1 MSGYGVSVKIKDD
14 NEDTRER
21 PVLVVVGGS
30 GRIGRS
36 ILPHLI
42 SMNFQL
48 HFLSREDLHQMEQD
62 PDRRSNFYASIPFS
76 FIILN
81 LAGKAH
87 MERNDSTDSLWKS
100 NVALPLFLAEL
111 ALHGN
116 GKLIH
121 ISSVKASDTTNKS
134 NAYAL
139 SKQCAE
145 ELLTD
150 FSKRNRNSNIVSI
163 RTCAVMSP
171 PYDAGKLSL
180 IRKLRHAPPSLVPK
194 TTVPVITPN
203 SLAELISECAI
214 SNRVPGHTVWEIPSS
229 SFLTLRD
236 VFKEIS
242 SE

>member
-1 MSGYGVSVKIKDD
+1 MLENDQVA
-14 NEDTRER
+14 TRER

-42 SMNFQL
+42 SLNFQM
-48 HFLSREDLHQMEQD
+48 HFLSREDVHQMEHD
-62 PDRRSNFYASIPFS
+62 SDRRRDFCDSFASS
-76 FIILN
+76 FIVLN

-87 MERNDSTDSLWKS
+87 LERNDSTDSLWKS

-111 ALHGN
+111 ALQGN

-121 ISSVKASDTTNKS
+121 LSSIKADNASNKS

-150 FSKRNRNSNIVSI
+150 FSMRNRNCEIVSI

-180 IRKLRHAPPSLVPK
+180 IRKLRHAPIFLVPNPI
-194 TTVPVITPN
+194 VPVITPN

-214 SNRVPGHTVWEIPSS
+214 SNRVLGHTVWEIPSS
-229 SFLTLRD
+229 SFLSLRD
-236 VFKEIS
+236 VFKKIS
-242 SE
+242 S

>member
-1 MSGYGVSVKIKDD
+1 MSVESKED
-14 NEDTRER
+14 NEDTREQ

-48 HFLSREDLHQMEQD
+48 HFLARKDLHQLEQH
-62 PDRRSNFYASIPFS
+62 PDRRSDFYDSIASS
-76 FIILN
+76 FIVLN

-87 MERNDSTDSLWKS
+87 LERNGSTDSLWKS

-111 ALHGN
+111 ARHGN

-121 ISSVKASDTTNKS
+121 LSSVKANNTTNKS

-180 IRKLRHAPPSLVPK
+180 IRKLRHAPLSLVPK

-203 SLAELISECAI
+203 SLAALISECAI
-214 SNRVPGHTVWEIPSS
+214 SNRVLGHTVWEIPSS
-229 SFLTLRD
+229 SLLTLRD
-236 VFKEIS
+236 VFKKIS

>member
-1 MSGYGVSVKIKDD
+1 MKDD
-14 NEDTRER
+14 NEDTHER
-21 PVLVVVGGS
+21 PVLVVIGGN

-36 ILPHLI
+36 VLPHLI

-48 HFLSREDLHQMEQD
+48 HFLTREDLHQMEQD
-62 PDRRSNFYASIPFS
+62 SDRRKDFYDSIPSS

-111 ALHGN
+111 ALYGN

-121 ISSVKASDTTNKS
+121 ISSVKATDTTNKS

-171 PYDAGKLSL
+171 PYDAGKFL
-180 IRKLRHAPPSLVPK
+180 PN

-203 SLAELISECAI
+203 SLAELISECAV
-214 SNRVPGHTVWEIPSS
+214 SNRVLGHTVWEIPSS